1 MATSSWLVVFVFS
14 VIVYSISN
22 HFVYAHGPMHVYD
35 KIRNIAH
42 RIHPNLGELFECM
55 ICFPT
60 WVGMALSAMN
70 YFFLNGVALTPFM
83 ILLNGIAPWWIIIA
97 LDGFFGSAVG
107 WLIDT
112 FQSAVERSNQANG

>member
-1 MATSSWLVVFVFS
+1 MATSSWFVVFVFS

-35 KIRNIAH
+35 NIRNIAQ

-83 ILLNGIAPWWIIIA
+83 ILLNGITPWWIIIA

>member
-1 MATSSWLVVFVFS
+1 MATSSWFVVFVFS

-35 KIRNIAH
+35 KIRNIAQ

-60 WVGMALSAMN
+60 WVGMTLSAMN

-83 ILLNGIAPWWIIIA
+83 ILLNGIVPWWIIIA

>member
-1 MATSSWLVVFVFS
+1 MATSSWFVVFVFS

-35 KIRNIAH
+35 KIRNIAQ

-60 WVGMALSAMN
+60 WVGMEIGRAH
-70 YFFLNGVALTPFM
+70 V
-83 ILLNGIAPWWIIIA
+83 
-97 LDGFFGSAVG
+97 
-107 WLIDT
+107 
-112 FQSAVERSNQANG
+112 

>member
-1 MATSSWLVVFVFS
+1 MATSSWFVVFVFS

-35 KIRNIAH
+35 KIRNIAQ

-83 ILLNGIAPWWIIIA
+83 ILLNGIAP
-97 LDGFFGSAVG
+97 
-107 WLIDT
+107 
-112 FQSAVERSNQANG
+112 